1 MMQTGHIVGKVEYRE
16 GDGPSIEVRK
26 GPVDIETTVT
36 DATLSW
42 TEGEDRGSAAIPL
55 ADFTRYVTEGAIRVV
70 Q

>member
-1 MMQTGHIVGKVEYRE
+1 
-16 GDGPSIEVRK
+16 VRK

-55 ADFTRYVTEGAIRVV
+55 ADFTRYVNEGAIRVV